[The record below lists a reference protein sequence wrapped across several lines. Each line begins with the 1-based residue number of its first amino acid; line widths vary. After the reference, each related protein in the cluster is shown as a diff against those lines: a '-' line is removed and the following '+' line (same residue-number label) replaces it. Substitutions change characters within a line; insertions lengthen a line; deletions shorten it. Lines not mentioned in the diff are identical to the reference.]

1 MAFLV
6 AVDIGGTF
14 TDFVVLKVETGEVL
28 NFKVPST
35 PPDFA
40 TGFAEGFKRLTGEGW
55 APPAEVTSVFHGT
68 TVGTNALIER
78 RIPKLGLLTTRGM
91 RDVLEIR
98 RHWRGPG
105 DLYNFF
111 LTVPEPLV
119 PRDRR
124 KEVTERISADGSV
137 ITPLQEAD
145 VRRALTELRE
155 AGVES
160 LAVCFLHAY
169 ANAAHEQRVRQLLD
183 EIWPEIPASISHD
196 VCGELREY
204 ERTSTTVVNSAL
216 LPIMRA
222 YLQRIGGAL
231 RSMNVQGSLQIM
243 QSNGGLTAPE
253 VVADRPVT
261 TVLSGPVGG
270 VLGGIFVGQ
279 QASETSLITLDM
291 GGTSCDICL
300 VEDGKPRVTAEKEI
314 EGNPVRVP
322 MFDIVTIGAG
332 GGSIAWIDQG
342 GSLQVGPRSA
352 GARPGPACFGLGGTE
367 PTITDANVVLGR
379 IHPSSS
385 LGGTVNVEPTLA
397 ELAILKAVAQPLGMS
412 VQEAALGILR
422 IANSKMVESIKVVS
436 VRKGYDPREF
446 SLVVGGGAGPLH
458 GVFLADE
465 LQVRKVIMPLSPGT
479 LSAFGLLTSDVKYD
493 IVKSYVRPV
502 GDVDLVLLNRYLEE
516 LAAVGAER
524 LRTNQIPLRNV
535 VVTASLDLRYLGQ
548 AYEVGVPIAERP
560 VDKKRLA
567 DLAAQFHRAHER
579 LYGYAMIEEEL
590 ELVNIRLQV
599 IGALP
604 TPRFKPIPRGT
615 PTPRLGSVITHRD
628 VVWEDGQKTRT
639 AIYRRAGLESGN
651 RLSGPCIV
659 EQSDS
664 TIAIPAGHEAEV
676 DTYGNLI
683 GRKG

>member
-1 MAFLV
+1 MAVLV

-14 TDFVVLKVETGEVL
+14 TDFVLLTVETGEVRT
-28 NFKVPST
+28 FKVPST

-40 TGFAEGFKRLTGEGW
+40 RGFATGFQDLAQHGGA
-55 APPAEVTSVFHGT
+55 APEQVSSVFHGT

-78 RIPKLGLLTTRGM
+78 RLPILGLLTTQGM

-124 KEVTERISADGSV
+124 KEVTERLAPDGTIV
-137 ITPLQEAD
+137 TALVEAD
-145 VRRALTELRE
+145 VRSALMDLRE

-169 ANAAHEQRVRQLLD
+169 ANAAHERRVRELLD
-183 EIWPEIPASISHD
+183 EVWPGTPLSLSHE

-222 YLQRIGGAL
+222 YLRTIGGEL
-231 RSMNVQGSLQIM
+231 RSMGVAGSLHIM
-243 QSNGGLTAPE
+243 QSNGGLMTPE

-270 VLGGIFVGQ
+270 VMGGIFVGQ
-279 QASETSLITLDM
+279 QRSERALITLDM

-300 VEDGKPRVTAEKEI
+300 VEDGKPRMTTEKELA
-314 EGNPVRVP
+314 GSPVRVP

-332 GGSIAWIDQG
+332 GGSIAWIDPG

-352 GARPGPACFGLGGTE
+352 GARPGPACFGLGGIE
-367 PTITDANVVLGR
+367 PTITDAQVVLGR
-379 IHPSSS
+379 IHPASS
-385 LGGTVNVEPTLA
+385 LGGTVRVDAALA
-397 ELAILKAVAQPLGMS
+397 DRAVRTVAERLAMTT
-412 VQEAALGILR
+412 QEAALGILR
-422 IANSKMVESIKVVS
+422 IANAKMVESIKVVS
-436 VRKGYDPREF
+436 VRKGYDPRDF

-458 GVFLADE
+458 GIFLADE
-465 LQVRKVIMPLSPGT
+465 LQMRQVIIPLSPGT
-479 LSAFGLLTSDVKYD
+479 LSAFGLLASDVKYD
-493 IVKSYVRPV
+493 VVRSYVRSL
-502 GDVDLVLLNRYLEE
+502 GDTDLAVLNRALEE
-516 LAAVGAER
+516 LSAAGVER
-524 LRTNQIPLRNV
+524 VRTSRIPLQAVNV
-535 VVTASLDLRYLGQ
+535 AASLDLRYLGQ
-548 AYEVGVPIAERP
+548 AYELSVPAPERP
-560 VDKKRLA
+560 VDAARLA
-567 DLAAQFHRAHER
+567 DLATQFHQTHER
-579 LYGYAMIEEEL
+579 LYGYAMPGEEV
-590 ELVNIRLQV
+590 ELVNIRVQV

-604 TPRFKPIPRGT
+604 APRFRPIRRGSAT
-615 PTPRLGSVITHRD
+615 PSIGAMIAHRD
-628 VVWEDGQKTRT
+628 VAWEDGRRTRT
-639 AIYRRAGLESGN
+639 TIYARGALESGN
-651 RLSGPCIV
+651 RLRGPCIV
-659 EQSDS
+659 EQSDC
-664 TIAIPAGHEAEV
+664 TVAIPDAYEVEV

-683 GRKG
+683 GRRR